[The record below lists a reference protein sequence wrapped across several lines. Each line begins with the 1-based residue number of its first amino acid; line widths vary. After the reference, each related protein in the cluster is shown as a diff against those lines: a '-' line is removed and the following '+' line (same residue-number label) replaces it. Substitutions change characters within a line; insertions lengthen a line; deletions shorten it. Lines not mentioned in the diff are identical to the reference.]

1 MNLGLRG
8 KRALVTGA
16 GRGIG
21 QSICVQLESEGC
33 EVVGISRSKP
43 ERGLQSKISQEHFY
57 AVDLMD
63 NRERNDCKKFL
74 IEKYCYFDILINN
87 VGGTL
92 YENDP
97 LSNLETYERVMK
109 YNFGITVD
117 LNATFIPLMIERK
130 WGRICNISSIS
141 ALENQGPPA
150 YSAAKAALNAYTRGV
165 GRYLSRNNVIMTSV
179 MPGAI
184 FTEGGY
190 WDLMQN
196 ENPLRLKDY
205 LENRMAIGRL
215 GTVEEISKIVAF
227 LVSDNSSF
235 MVGSNVLVDGGQ
247 GRVFN
252 QE

>member
-1 MNLGLRG
+1 
-8 KRALVTGA
+8 
-16 GRGIG
+16 
-21 QSICVQLESEGC
+21 
-33 EVVGISRSKP
+33 
-43 ERGLQSKISQEHFY
+43 
-57 AVDLMD
+57 
-63 NRERNDCKKFL
+63 
-74 IEKYCYFDILINN
+74 
-87 VGGTL
+87 
-92 YENDP
+92 
-97 LSNLETYERVMK
+97 
-109 YNFGITVD
+109 
-117 LNATFIPLMIERK
+117 MIERK